1 MNYYDCK
8 YVLFSD
14 FNLYSCGCLKWGW
27 VRILSFLVPI
37 LFCSG
42 FLVQSLKQG
51 DWWNQSLLFRIHVGT
66 SCLKSH
72 WQNQCRAMLLSLG
85 ACIFV
90 IELKQGNS
98 FPCSTWMHQE
108 RIVNEW
114 IWVLLDCFFFF
125 SCLAIFEVIS
135 QILVQN
141 PARGKLP
148 FVFLPFGCKESN
160 PIACRYIIFVR
171 FLGILVTVHVTFLQ
185 WKQSLSDQ

>member
-114 IWVLLDCFFFF
+114 IWVLLDCFFFLVWPFLKLLVKFWFRIQHEASFRLF
-125 SCLAIFEVIS
+125 SFLLGAKSRTQLLVDIS
-135 QILVQN
+135 
-141 PARGKLP
+141 
-148 FVFLPFGCKESN
+148 S
-160 PIACRYIIFVR
+160 
-171 FLGILVTVHVTFLQ
+171 
-185 WKQSLSDQ
+185 S